1 MFQTYLTNPVT
12 APLIQETKRKEEDA
26 YVENILEGISD
37 LEFLKENLDKFSDNF
52 TPTEKD
58 KEKTY
63 KILYHIKTALNL
75 SESQDDQDG
84 LGQEEQK

>member
-1 MFQTYLTNPVT
+1 MFQTQLINPVT
-12 APLIQETKRKEEDA
+12 APLIKENDLTVRDA
-26 YVENILEGISD
+26 YIESILEGISD
-37 LEFLKENLDKFSDNF
+37 LEFLKDNLDELSDNF

-75 SESQDDQDG
+75 SESQNNQDG
-84 LGQEEQK
+84 PGQED

>member
-1 MFQTYLTNPVT
+1 VT
-12 APLIQETKRKEEDA
+12 APLIKENDLTVRDA
-26 YVENILEGISD
+26 YIESILEGISD
-37 LEFLKENLDKFSDNF
+37 LEFLKDNLDELSDNF

-75 SESQDDQDG
+75 SESQNNQDG
-84 LGQEEQK
+84 PGQED

>member
-1 MFQTYLTNPVT
+1 MT
-12 APLIQETKRKEEDA
+12 APLIKENDLTVRDA
-26 YVENILEGISD
+26 YIESILEGISD
-37 LEFLKENLDKFSDNF
+37 LEFLKDNLDELSDNF

-63 KILYHIKTALNL
+63 KILYHVKTALNL

-84 LGQEEQK
+84 LGQEEQKWRRKI